1 MPNRNRI
8 NHNTQLT
15 PEEKR
20 ICDASKS
27 EVILHYIT
35 RNPFYFGFVMSVFG
49 GICLLRY
56 IYK

>member
-15 PEEKR
+15 PEEKHL
-20 ICDASKS
+20 CDASTS

-35 RNPFYFGFVMSVFG
+35 RNPLYFGFVFG
-49 GICLLRY
+49 GICLLYY